1 MNQMSIN
8 YKNTSSSIL
17 YVPAEIPGGIPKDVE
32 TYILETWLFSSC
44 LFFNYFHFGLHEHLM
59 KLSLKMPAVLKCTVR
74 NQGRLCFVL
83 LKGNLRYLRFW
94 KGLFEQTLIPIR
106 LL

>member
-1 MNQMSIN
+1 MCRLRSLGEFLKMWGPIFWKLG
-8 YKNTSSSIL
+8 YFHL
-17 YVPAEIPGGIPKDVE
+17 VY
-32 TYILETWLFSSC
+32 F
-44 LFFNYFHFGLHEHLM
+44 FFNYFHFGLHEHLM